1 MARIITP
8 TKAKTP
14 NPVPASSWTPAGG
27 GQYVG
32 GGPTNVPGGNNQARP
47 AAPAAPTGPTPTPQE
62 DRGGGGG
69 SIDTGST
76 ASNYTPPPAA
86 FSASQLLENVMFA
99 ATGISGLGPWAGD
112 LYNRG
117 ASPTEIVQAL
127 RYGTDTSDA
136 GKTARAS
143 YLKAFPKMDVLL
155 KESILTGESP
165 EMQYLAYRNDVKSYA
180 QRYGI
185 MDTLVDNEKIAT
197 YMVNQTSAS
206 EIGDRMALAANAV
219 ATTPAETVNILKE
232 YYGVQAGDL
241 ISFYLDPDTTEDILK
256 KRYTAARVGTEAA
269 RQQFGITATEA
280 ESLVQRGVT
289 AGESTTAAFGEAAN
303 RQAFMGGPG
312 ETATREDILSGT
324 FGDQAAAN
332 KLTRIGKSRAGQF
345 EQGGSFVTTEK
356 GVAGLGM
363 STGG

>member
-8 TKAKTP
+8 AKNKTS
-14 NPVPASSWTPAGG
+14 PVGAGM
-27 GQYVG
+27 
-32 GGPTNVPGGNNQARP
+32 GGPAPVNIPKPEAYVPP
-47 AAPAAPTGPTPTPQE
+47 SAPTPPE
-62 DRGGGGG
+62 DKGGGGGG

-117 ASPTEIVQAL
+117 ATPTEIIQAL

-155 KESILTGESP
+155 TESILTGESP
-165 EMQYLAYRNDVKSYA
+165 ELQYLAYRNDVKSYA

-185 MDTLVDNEKIAT
+185 MDTLVDNDKIAS

-269 RQQFGITATEA
+269 RQQFGVTATEA
-280 ESLVQRGVT
+280 ESLVQRGIT
-289 AGESTTAAFGEAAN
+289 AGESTTAAFGAAAN
-303 RQAFMGGPG
+303 QQAFMGGPG
-312 ETATREDILSGT
+312 ETATREDVLSGV

-332 KLTRIGKSRAGQF
+332 KLTRIGKSRAGRF

-356 GVAGLGM
+356 GVSGLGM